1 MEICRFAEST
11 IKGDLKDACPK
22 MEGRASYQAQ
32 QALTLVNYCHAAMLL
47 REACG
52 SGNRPQNLILS
63 ISSSVILSPVRS
75 YSLVVCDD
83 SWAAMARASSSA
95 PPLDR

>member
-1 MEICRFAEST
+1 
-11 IKGDLKDACPK
+11 
-22 MEGRASYQAQ
+22 MEGRASCQAQ
-32 QALTLVNYCHAAMLL
+32 QALTLVNYCHAARLL

-75 YSLVVCDD
+75 
-83 SWAAMARASSSA
+83 
-95 PPLDR
+95 